1 MPSRS
6 HLSEGGGV
14 VVLTTQCVRFK
25 RGRDGDG
32 LHLTCERVRRWWC
45 ELRAVVGNNASPSRV
60 REREGWWWWA
70 KEPLHLAF
78 ERGRGCWRA
87 VARQQGPSISRSS
100 EEGLVVGNKAPP
112 SRIRARE
119 GVVVSIEGRWLGNKA
134 PPSHVRERSGGG

>member
-32 LHLTCERVRRWWC
+32 LNLTFERVRRWWC
-45 ELRAVVGNNASPSRV
+45 ELRAVVGNNASPSRIREREGWCELRAV
-60 REREGWWWWA
+60 VGNNASPSRIREREGWWWWA

-78 ERGRGCWRA
+78 ERGRGWWC
-87 VARQQGPSISRSS
+87 Q
-100 EEGLVVGNKAPP
+100 LK
-112 SRIRARE
+112 
-119 GVVVSIEGRWLGNKA
+119 
-134 PPSHVRERSGGG
+134 GGGWATKPLRL